1 MLIDT
6 RDARLPLTIGKPA
19 RLVNAC
25 NTRVTVLRGQAWIT
39 IDGDRRDIVLE
50 AGEQFIIDSNR
61 KVVVYP
67 LRSGVPMELAIDASA
82 PPCKP
87 RRRSGLSGWLQAVQA
102 ALTPAPAARLAVV

>member
-6 RDARLPLTIGKPA
+6 RNARLPLTIGKLA

-50 AGEQFIIDSNR
+50 AGEQFVIDSNR

-67 LRSGVPMELAIDASA
+67 LRSGSPMEIAIDAGTTG
-82 PPCKP
+82 CTT
-87 RRRSGLSGWLQAVQA
+87 RRRSGFAGWVQAVQA
-102 ALTPAPAARLAVV
+102 ALLPAAAPQLAVV

>member
-6 RDARLPLTIGKPA
+6 RNARLPLTVGNLA

-25 NTRVTVLRGQAWIT
+25 NTRVTVVRGQAWIT
-39 IDGDRRDIVLE
+39 IDGDPRDIVLE
-50 AGEQFIIDSNR
+50 AGEQFVIDSNR

-67 LRSGVPMELAIDASA
+67 LRSGVPMELSIDASA

-87 RRRSGLSGWLQAVQA
+87 RRRSGFGGWLRTVQA
-102 ALTPAPAARLAVV
+102 AITPRPAAQLAVV